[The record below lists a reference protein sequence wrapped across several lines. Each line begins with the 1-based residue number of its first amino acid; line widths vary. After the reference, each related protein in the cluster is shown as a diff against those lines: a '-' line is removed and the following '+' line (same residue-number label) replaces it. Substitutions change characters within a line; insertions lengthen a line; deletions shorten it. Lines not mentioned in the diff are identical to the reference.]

1 MSEEEPANA
10 PSCVLTAAFWG
21 RPSDDLPGVD
31 RRPIRGS
38 PEGFHKRP
46 GGLQGTPSS
55 LHKTLGGLLWWQK
68 DLKMFIV
75 LPRTLVGLLGTPE
88 GTSSWSGPRT
98 SKGHRMAYRG
108 LPVAFAKR
116 YRCPSF
122 VARRYQDVHWLS
134 HDTGPFYENL
144 QRTLDGLLG
153 TPEGT
158 PSKEHRRA
166 FIRRRMA
173 YKGRPVAFIRRY
185 RCPSLVARRYQ
196 DVHWLSQDTGRSY
209 GNLQKTLDGLL
220 GRPKAFKRRWKAYKG
235 RTVAFVRPCPVWLF
249 FGREK
254 TSGCSLFPPDSRRPS
269 GNA

>member
-134 HDTGPFYENL
+134 QDTGPFYGNL

-173 YKGRPVAFIRRY
+173 YKGRPAAFIRR
-185 RCPSLVARRYQ
+185 S
-196 DVHWLSQDTGRSY
+196 
-209 GNLQKTLDGLL
+209 
-220 GRPKAFKRRWKAYKG
+220 
-235 RTVAFVRPCPVWLF
+235 VAFV
-249 FGREK
+249 GRK
-254 TSGCSLFPPDSRRPS
+254 KISGCSLAVRGHWTVLLKRPGTFTGPSSAVWGRPVAHNSASSSHGDLKLQFLGGAPTISR
-269 GNA
+269 

>member
-21 RPSDDLPGVD
+21 RPNDDLPGVD

-68 DLKMFIV
+68 DLKMFTV

-88 GTSSWSGPRT
+88 GTSSWCGPRT
-98 SKGHRMAYRG
+98 SNGHRMAYRG

-122 VARRYQDVHWLS
+122 VARRPQ
-134 HDTGPFYENL
+134 E
-144 QRTLDGLLG
+144 
-153 TPEGT
+153 
-158 PSKEHRRA
+158 
-166 FIRRRMA
+166 
-173 YKGRPVAFIRRY
+173 
-185 RCPSLVARRYQ
+185 RYQ
-196 DVHWLSQDTGRSY
+196 DVHWLSQDTGPFY
-209 GNLQKTLDGLL
+209 GNLQRTPDGLQGTPSSLHKTLQV
-220 GRPKAFKRRWKAYKG
+220 P
-235 RTVAFVRPCPVWLF
+235 F
-249 FGREK
+249 FGRK
-254 TSGCSLFPPDSRRPS
+254 KISGCSLAFPGHWTLLREPSEDPRRPS
-269 GNA
+269 GDARGFSNDVGRPTRDAQ